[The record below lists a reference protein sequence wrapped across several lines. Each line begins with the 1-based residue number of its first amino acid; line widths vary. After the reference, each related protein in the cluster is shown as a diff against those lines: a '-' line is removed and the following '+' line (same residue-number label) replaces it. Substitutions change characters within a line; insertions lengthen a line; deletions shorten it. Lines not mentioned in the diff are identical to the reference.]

1 MKPLLLIFGCVAYL
15 VAGYVWPDF
24 FIVPLTALVMVMV
37 VGTPVMLAVQIG
49 SGGR

>member
-1 MKPLLLIFGCVAYL
+1 MKPLLLIFGCAVYL
-15 VAGYVWPDF
+15 VAGWVWPAL
-24 FIVPLTALVMVMV
+24 IIGPLIALAVVMV